1 MSTLSNTPTH
11 AAKTA
16 QAMLSNTDMV
26 TWAFVGLAFL
36 ALLALLFSRW
46 PRWLK
51 TLLLVG
57 VTALYFHAEQAFD
70 DVWGWPAKK
79 NLPERFVLLA
89 AVIDEPSKTT
99 PGALYV
105 WVQPIEQGKPIREPR
120 GHRLPYAKDLHALLD
135 EGMKKVRQGVTQMG
149 SAEPKRGPKGFN
161 WLRPGAD
168 EVDVK
173 IRDLP
178 VPQLPEK

>member
-1 MSTLSNTPTH
+1 
-11 AAKTA
+11 
-16 QAMLSNTDMV
+16 V
-26 TWAFVGLAFL
+26 TSVTEQLLWAFVALAFL
-36 ALLALLFSRW
+36 GLLALLFSKW

-51 TLLLVG
+51 LLLLAG
-57 VTALYFHAEQAFD
+57 VTSLYFYADRALD
-70 DVWGWPAKK
+70 DVWGWPAKR

-89 AVIDEPSKTT
+89 VVIEEPNKTS
-99 PGALYV
+99 PGALHV

-120 GHRLPYAKDLHALLD
+120 GHRLPYDKNLHALLD
-135 EGMKKVRQGVTQMG
+135 DGMKKVRQGVTQMG
-149 SAEPKRGPKGFN
+149 SSEPKRGPKGFA